1 MSNNGPATFKLAL
14 VGDRGTGK
22 TTFVKRHL
30 MGEFDKKI
38 HRYNHPPALAFGSP
52 RTLGA
57 EVHPLIF
64 TTNFGIARFNV
75 WDIAG
80 DEEFL
85 GLRDGY
91 YSQSQC
97 AIIMFDV
104 TSTITYRNRVCE
116 GIPIVL
122 CGNKVDVM
130 GQARKVKL
138 AAITFHRKKNLQFFE
153 ISVKSD
159 YNLEKPFLYLGRKLV
174 GPTFDFVAE
183 RGPTDVKVAPEQY
196 HKQLEEA
203 ANLPL
208 PDADNDDL

>member
-30 MGEFDKKI
+30 MGKFDKKYI
-38 HRYNHPPALAFGSP
+38 G
-52 RTLGA
+52 TLGV

-104 TSTITYRNRVCE
+104 TSTITYRNVPNWHRDLERVCE

-159 YNLEKPFLYLGRKLV
+159 YNLKKPFLYLGRKLV

-183 RGPTDVKVAPEQY
+183 HGPTDVKVAPEQY